1 VIGVLAAF
9 MIGTCR
15 SFASIRRAES
25 SCARRSRRTEAATTR
40 LSGYYRNQQPEVG
53 SFPEKTAAT
62 YELLQ
67 TFNPSAWLG
76 DTSAFVR
83 PLLKKTQLERRNLQ
97 VSYDAN
103 RHGWNARTF
112 HQKVD
117 GKGAAVVLVKVQGQW
132 LGGYNGRGWASL
144 GGSRPSVAAF
154 LFYKTLLGW
163 QKLRVKGGG
172 GMACGRDEFD
182 QGIYFGADGLVIP
195 LNGDDRR
202 AIASRLGMYYESCPK
217 TQRGTLLPGG
227 GGNLRCQE
235 LKVLTGVYGK
245 DEDIPNSG
253 GVTDLGLY

>member
-1 VIGVLAAF
+1 MPIPTRLLSVVVGVLAGF
-9 MIGTCR
+9 LIGTCR

-25 SCARRSRRTEAATTR
+25 SCAGRSRRTEATTTR
-40 LSGYYRNQQPEVG
+40 LSAYYRNQQPEVG

-62 YELLQ
+62 YELLL

-76 DTSAFVR
+76 DTAAFVR

-97 VSYDAN
+97 VAYDAN

-154 LFYKTLLGW
+154 FVLQDT
-163 QKLRVKGGG
+163 
-172 GMACGRDEFD
+172 
-182 QGIYFGADGLVIP
+182 
-195 LNGDDRR
+195 
-202 AIASRLGMYYESCPK
+202 
-217 TQRGTLLPGG
+217 PGVAKAP
-227 GGNLRCQE
+227 R
-235 LKVLTGVYGK
+235 
-245 DEDIPNSG
+245 
-253 GVTDLGLY
+253 